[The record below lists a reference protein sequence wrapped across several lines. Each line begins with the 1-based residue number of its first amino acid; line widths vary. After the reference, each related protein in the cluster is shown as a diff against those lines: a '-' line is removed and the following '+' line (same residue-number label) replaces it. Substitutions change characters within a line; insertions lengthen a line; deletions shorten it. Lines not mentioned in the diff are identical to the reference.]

1 MPTLAFPKPENRG
14 ILSIRDG
21 AIRGRAVFFR
31 IKTVKGRRYLQ
42 IVENR
47 HYGGRRRQ
55 KVRAALGA
63 VEEPVSEAPVL
74 VGLFTSARRLMGRD
88 EAPPT
93 GRGGGRADSVEGFDL
108 GAYLPYRIE
117 RLSQA
122 IGRGSRRFYRMNR
135 LATRDWRVL
144 VLIHSFGSM
153 TAAELVARGTL
164 AKSGVSRSV
173 ASLTRRGLIE
183 GARDD
188 ADGRRT
194 NLRLTA
200 AGRELVSR
208 LLPYNIARQHRLLD
222 TLTEEERVSLERIL
236 EKLESSAER
245 MAKAPDGL
253 G

>member
-1 MPTLAFPKPENRG
+1 MASYWPRDDAKPG
-14 ILSIRDG
+14 W
-21 AIRGRAVFFR
+21 AVFFR

-47 HYGGRRRQ
+47 HDGGRRRQ
-55 KVRAALGA
+55 KVRASLGA
-63 VEEPVSEAPVL
+63 VEEPVSEDKAL
-74 VGLFTSARRLMGRD
+74 VGLVTSARRLMNRD
-88 EAPPT
+88 EPPSVID
-93 GRGGGRADSVEGFDL
+93 GGGRAESVENFDL

-117 RLSQA
+117 RLSQT
-122 IGRGSRRFYRMNR
+122 IGRGSRRFYRMKR

-153 TAAELVARGTL
+153 TAAELVERGTL

-200 AGRELVSR
+200 AGRELVSQ

-222 TLTEEERVSLERIL
+222 ALTDEERAALERIL
-236 EKLESSAER
+236 KKLEISAER